1 MKESAIYLEPISQA
15 QARLERLISE
25 RQAHDPLAPVTVI
38 VPRRYAA
45 LFLRRNIGQR
55 GFANVRF
62 MVMPQLATQLVAS
75 DKMPQ
80 LAALLGR
87 PAVDAHELRPLKPMI
102 EYEAVRIAASR
113 ASGSLAPFRENRSF
127 HDTLQTTFREL
138 RSARTDTLDKL
149 AESGGLSSQI
159 VELYKAFLKHT
170 KGYYTSEDIVAAAA
184 ESVRGGHVPMLSEL
198 GSVIVYLP
206 YNFSLGEE
214 QLLDALMSTQSCALV
229 LGVTGDEEAD
239 AAVHRIA
246 ASFSCPIHRVPEA
259 RPPLDTES
267 RLSIASDPREEIRSI
282 ARDIA
287 VDARGGIPFHRMAV
301 LYWQREPYASLIA
314 EQFALAGVPISG
326 PPAAP
331 LRATTIGRVL
341 DGMVAL
347 VDGDLSR
354 DDVMTSSKDE
364 PRSPLVDGDL
374 SRDDV
379 MRWLT
384 SCPIKHG
391 RRRFSASRWD
401 AISRDAGVVKRI
413 DKWRDCLDRYANR
426 KKRSAQ
432 AADDDVSEERRQRMV
447 RDAEEARALREFII
461 KLHADLATPENGRS
475 WTVFADWA
483 RGLLDEYLDTRALP
497 ESEDANLDKIRTN
510 IDELKDLDRLGG
522 SRPTLSDFRAVL
534 SKALSA
540 PPARTSELGDGVFV
554 SSVDSSIGMR
564 FDKVYFVGMVE
575 GQVPPR
581 VGGDPL
587 LPERVREQAGLPLPH
602 DPAEERY
609 KYLAAA
615 AGQARVLSFSRSG
628 NASQHPSRWFLEE
641 ATRLHGSRV
650 SSTALASMTS
660 EPWLNVIASAEDAI
674 QTIARAQPADLH
686 DYDMHK
692 LWLWRQRGNPLDQHH
707 LVASSSILSNA
718 MQMESARNRSRDLTI
733 WDGDLSSSPPKTT
746 LIYDG
751 GVMKRVKLDDLRW
764 SATRLEMWATCPYRY
779 FLEYHL
785 GITAPEPEEVPSI
798 TPLDRGF
805 LVHAILERFIN
816 ETLAGGTVPE
826 PSEPWDD
833 RHRLQLDAVA
843 DQEFRDAERHRDT
856 WKELLWEIARAEI
869 RRDLHTFLDA
879 DSNMRKTHGV
889 SPHSVEIPFGMS
901 NSVHPP
907 VEWNGLPFRGIID
920 RLDVSP
926 DGKTALVL
934 DYKTGGTGGY
944 ENMSIDPVRRGTR
957 MQLPVYA
964 LAAQKIAEGLGIPV
978 EEVKAAYWFVSSR
991 GGFVTRPS
999 KPVHLSEMQDPFDNV
1014 VETFKYGVHDGLFPA
1029 NPGMSRS
1036 TPTKNCAHCEFDK
1049 ICPPRSRRWRTWERK
1064 RKNDPRL
1071 ADYVSM
1077 AAGGSVEDGGDVE
1090 DGQ

>member
-15 QARLERLISE
+15 QTRLERLITE

-38 VPRRYAA
+38 APSRYAA
-45 LFLRRNIGQR
+45 LFLRRNIGQH
-55 GFANVRF
+55 GLANVRF
-62 MVMPQLATQLVAS
+62 MEMP
-75 DKMPQ
+75 D

-87 PAVDAHELRPLKPMI
+87 PHGLPPLKPMI

-138 RSARTDTLDKL
+138 RGARTDTLKAL
-149 AESGGLSSQI
+149 AKSGGLSSQI
-159 VELYKAFLKHT
+159 VELYKAFLDHT

-184 ESVRGGHVPMLSEL
+184 EYVRGGHAPMLHEL

-214 QLLDALMSTQSCALV
+214 QLLDALMSTRSCALV

-239 AAVHRIA
+239 AAVHSIA
-246 ASFSCPIHRVPEA
+246 ESFSCPIHREPEA

-287 VDARGGIPFHRMAV
+287 VDACGDIPFHRMAV

-326 PPAAP
+326 PPAQP
-331 LRATTIGRVL
+331 LHATTIGRVL

-354 DDVMTSSKDE
+354 DDVM
-364 PRSPLVDGDL
+364 
-374 SRDDV
+374 
-379 MRWLT
+379 RWLT
-384 SCPIKHG
+384 SCPIKYG
-391 RRRFSASRWD
+391 RRKFSASRWD
-401 AISRDAGVVKRI
+401 AISRDAGVVKGI

-426 KKRSAQ
+426 KKRSSE
-432 AADDDVSEERRQRMV
+432 AADDDIPEERRQRMA

-461 KLHADLATPENGRS
+461 KLHADLSPPENGRP
-475 WTVFADWA
+475 WTEFADWA
-483 RGLLDEYLDTRALP
+483 RGLLDEYLDTSALP
-497 ESEDANLDKIRTN
+497 ESEEDNLEKIRTN
-510 IDELKDLDRLGG
+510 INELKDLDRLEG
-522 SRPTLSDFRAVL
+522 SRPTIGDFRAVL
-534 SKALSA
+534 GKAMSA
-540 PPARTSELGDGVFV
+540 RSVRTSELGDGVFV

-587 LPERVREQAGLPLPH
+587 LPERVREQAGLPLPN

-615 AGQARVLSFSRSG
+615 AGQARALSFPRSG

-692 LWLWRQRGNPLDQHH
+692 LWLWLQRGNPLGQHH
-707 LVASSSILSNA
+707 LVAYSSILSNA
-718 MQMESARNRSRDLTI
+718 MQMERARNRSRDLTI
-733 WDGDLSSSPPKTT
+733 WDGDLSTVEVPTRKKP
-746 LIYDG
+746 
-751 GVMKRVKLDDLRW
+751 V
-764 SATRLEMWATCPYRY
+764 SARGLGMWATCPYRY
-779 FLEYHL
+779 FLSYEL
-785 GITAPEPEEVPSI
+785 KITAPEQPEEPTSI
-798 TPLDRGF
+798 TTLDRAF
-805 LVHAILERFIN
+805 LVHAILERFIR
-816 ETLAGGTVPE
+816 EARDGGTAPE
-826 PSEPWDD
+826 PDEPWDEV
-833 RHRLQLDAVA
+833 HRRQLDAVA
-843 DQEFRDAERHRDT
+843 DREFRDAEQGGDT
-856 WKELLWEIARAEI
+856 GKALLWEIARAEI

-889 SPHSVEIPFGMS
+889 SHHSVELSFGMPDS
-901 NSVHPP
+901 ELPQIKRS
-907 VEWNGLPFRGIID
+907 GLCFRGVID

-944 ENMSIDPVRRGTR
+944 ENMSNDPVRRGTR

-964 LAAQKIAEGLGIPV
+964 LAPLQFAERLGISV
-978 EEVKAAYWFVSSR
+978 EDVKAAYWFVSSR
-991 GGFVTRPS
+991 GGFVTRPRS
-999 KPVHLSEMQDPFDNV
+999 PVGLDEMLKLFDNV
-1014 VETFKYGVHDGLFPA
+1014 VETFKSGVRDGLFPA
-1029 NPGMSRS
+1029 NPGMNRS
-1036 TPTKNCAHCEFDK
+1036 TPTENCAHCDFDK

-1064 RKNDPRL
+1064 RKNDHRL

>member
-1 MKESAIYLEPISQA
+1 MNESAIYLEPISQA
-15 QARLERLISE
+15 QARLERLITE

-38 VPRRYAA
+38 APSRYAA
-45 LFLRRNIGQR
+45 LFLRRNIGQHGR
-55 GFANVRF
+55 ANVRF
-62 MVMPQLATQLVAS
+62 MEMP
-75 DKMPQ
+75 D
-80 LAALLGR
+80 LAALLGGT
-87 PAVDAHELRPLKPMI
+87 AVAAHGLPPLKPMI
-102 EYEAVRIAASR
+102 EYEAVRIAASE

-127 HDTLQTTFREL
+127 HDTLQATFREF
-138 RSARTDTLDKL
+138 RGARTDTLDKL

-159 VELYKAFLKHT
+159 VELYKAFLDHT

-184 ESVRGGHVPMLSEL
+184 EYVRGGHAPMLSEL

-214 QLLDALMSTQSCALV
+214 QLLDHPRLPPTAVAYNFSLGEGQLLDALMSTQSCALV

-246 ASFSCPIHRVPEA
+246 ASFSCPVHREPEA

-267 RLSIASDPREEIRSI
+267 RLSIASDAREEIRSI

-287 VDARGGIPFHRMAV
+287 VDARRGIPFHRMAV

-326 PPAAP
+326 PPAQP
-331 LRATTIGRVL
+331 LHATTIGRVL
-341 DGMVAL
+341 DGIVA
-347 VDGDLSR
+347 
-354 DDVMTSSKDE
+354 
-364 PRSPLVDGDL
+364 LVDGDL

-384 SCPIKHG
+384 SCPIKYG

-401 AISRDAGVVKRI
+401 AISRDAGVVKGL
-413 DKWRDCLDRYANR
+413 DQWRNRLDRYANR
-426 KKRSAQ
+426 MKRSSQ
-432 AADDDVSEERRQRMV
+432 AADDDVSEERKQRMA

-475 WTVFADWA
+475 WTEFADWA
-483 RGLLDEYLDTRALP
+483 RGLLDEYLNTSALP
-497 ESEDANLDKIRTN
+497 ESERDNLEKIQAN

-522 SRPTLSDFRAVL
+522 SRPDIGDFRAVL
-534 SKALSA
+534 GKAMSA
-540 PPARTSELGDGVFV
+540 RSARTSELGDGVFV

-615 AGQARVLSFSRSG
+615 AGQARVLSFPRSG

-641 ATRLHGSRV
+641 ATRRHGSRV

-692 LWLWRQRGNPLDQHH
+692 LWLWLQRGNPLGQHH
-707 LVASSSILSNA
+707 LVAYSSILSNA
-718 MQMESARNRSRDLTI
+718 MQMERTRARSRKLTI
-733 WDGDLSSSPPKTT
+733 WDGDLSTVEVQTRKEP
-746 LIYDG
+746 
-751 GVMKRVKLDDLRW
+751 V

-779 FLEYHL
+779 FLSYEL
-785 GITAPEPEEVPSI
+785 KITAPEQPEEPTSI
-798 TPLDRGF
+798 TPLNRGF
-805 LVHAILERFIN
+805 LVHAILERFIS

-826 PSEPWDD
+826 PSEPWDEV
-833 RHRLQLDAVA
+833 HRRQLDAVA
-843 DQEFRDAERHRDT
+843 DQEFRDAERRGDT
-856 WKELLWEIARAEI
+856 GKALLWEIARAEI

-889 SPHSVEIPFGMS
+889 SPRPVERSFGMS
-901 NSVHPP
+901 KAVDQQQNYSPG
-907 VEWNGLPFRGIID
+907 EWAEISFGMSDSELTRLKRNGLRYRGVID

-944 ENMSIDPVRRGTR
+944 ENMSNDPVRRGTR

-964 LAAQKIAEGLGIPV
+964 LAAQEIAERRGIPV
-978 EEVKAAYWFVSSR
+978 EDVKAAYWFVSSR

-999 KPVHLSEMQDPFDNV
+999 KPVHLNEMLEPFDNV
-1014 VETFKYGVHDGLFPA
+1014 VETFKAGVHDGLFPA

-1036 TPTKNCAHCEFDK
+1036 TPTENCAHCDFDK
-1049 ICPPRSRRWRTWERK
+1049 ICPPRSRRWRTWDRK
-1064 RKNDPRL
+1064 RKNDHRL

-1077 AAGGSVEDGGDVE
+1077 AVGGSVEDG
-1090 DGQ
+1090 Q

>member
-15 QARLERLISE
+15 QDRLESLISE
-25 RQAHDPLAPVTVI
+25 RQAQDRLAPVTVI

-55 GFANVRF
+55 GLANVRF
-62 MVMPQLATQLVAS
+62 MVMPQLA
-75 DKMPQ
+75 
-80 LAALLGR
+80 ALLGGR
-87 PAVDAHELRPLKPMI
+87 TVAARGLRPLKPMM
-102 EYEAVRIAASR
+102 EYEAVRIAASQ
-113 ASGSLAPFRENRSF
+113 ASGSLKQFKEHPAF
-127 HDTLQTTFREL
+127 HARLQTTFQEL
-138 RSARTDTLDKL
+138 RSAGTDTLDDL
-149 AESGGLSSQI
+149 ANGRGLSSQI
-159 VELYKAFLKHT
+159 VELYKAFRDQT

-184 ESVRGGHVPMLSEL
+184 ESVRGGHVPMLSDL

-206 YNFSLGEE
+206 YNFSRGEE
-214 QLLDALMSTQSCALV
+214 QLLDALMSTLSCALV

-239 AAVHRIA
+239 AAMHGITE
-246 ASFSCPIHRVPEA
+246 SFSCPVHREPAA

-267 RLSIASDPREEIRSI
+267 RLSISSDAREEIRSI

-314 EQFALAGVPISG
+314 DQFALAGVPISG
-326 PPAAP
+326 PTAQT
-331 LRATTIGRVL
+331 LDATTIGRML
-341 DGMVAL
+341 GGIVAL
-347 VDGDLSR
+347 VDGS
-354 DDVMTSSKDE
+354 
-364 PRSPLVDGDL
+364 L

-384 SCPIKHG
+384 SCPIKYG
-391 RRRFSASRWD
+391 RRSFSASRWD
-401 AISRDAGVVKRI
+401 AISRDAGVVKGL
-413 DKWRDCLDRYANR
+413 DQWRSKLDSYLDSYADR
-426 KKRSAQ
+426 MKRSAQ
-432 AADDDVSEERRQRMV
+432 ATDDDVPEERLRRMA
-447 RDAEEARALREFII
+447 RDAGEASALRGFIVKI
-461 KLHADLATPENGRS
+461 HADLAAPENGRS
-475 WTVFADWA
+475 WSGFASWA
-483 RGLLDEYLDTRALP
+483 RGLLDEYLDTGALP
-497 ESEDANLDKIRTN
+497 ESEETNLDKIRTN
-510 IDELKDLDRLGG
+510 IGELEDLDHLEG
-522 SRPTLSDFRAVL
+522 SRPTLDDFRAVL
-534 SKALSA
+534 RKALSA
-540 PPARTSELGDGVFV
+540 PSARTSELGDGVFV
-554 SSVDSSIGMR
+554 SSVDSIVGMR

-587 LPERVREQAGLPLPH
+587 LPERERERAGLPIPR

-615 AGQARVLSFSRSG
+615 AGHPRVLSFPRSG

-660 EPWLNVIASAEDAI
+660 EPWMNVIASAEDAI
-674 QTIARAQPADLH
+674 QTIARSQPADLH

-692 LWLWRQRGNPLDQHH
+692 LWIWRQRGNPLDKHH
-707 LVASSSILSNA
+707 FVASSFLLSNA
-718 MQMESARNRSRDLTI
+718 MQMESARAHSRDLTM
-733 WDGDLSSSPPKTT
+733 WDGDLTSNPPKLTW
-746 LIYDG
+746 IYDN
-751 GVMKRVKLDDLRW
+751 GVMKLVKIDDMWW

-779 FLEYHL
+779 FLSYHL
-785 GITAPEPEEVPSI
+785 GIAAPEQPEEVASI

-805 LVHAILERFIN
+805 LVHAILERFIS
-816 ETLAGGTVPE
+816 EVLAGGTTPE
-826 PSEPWDD
+826 PGEPWDGE
-833 RHRLQLDAVA
+833 HRRQLDAVA
-843 DQEFRDAERHRDT
+843 DREFRDAERRGVT
-856 WKELLWEIARAEI
+856 GKALLWEIARAGI
-869 RRDLHTFLDA
+869 RRDLHAFVDA
-879 DSNMRKTHGV
+879 DSAIRKTHGV
-889 SPHSVEIPFGMS
+889 SPHSVEHSFGMPTS
-901 NSVHPP
+901 EDPP
-907 VEWNGLPFRGIID
+907 FEWNGLRYRGIID

-944 ENMSIDPVRRGTR
+944 ANMSNDPVRRGTR

-964 LAAQKIAEGLGIPV
+964 LKAKQMLDSGV
-978 EEVKAAYWFVSSR
+978 DVKAAYWLVSSR

-999 KPVHLSEMQDPFDNV
+999 EPAGLDEMLEPFDNV
-1014 VETFKYGVHDGLFPA
+1014 VETFEAGVRDGLFPA

-1036 TPTKNCAHCEFDK
+1036 TPTENCAHCDFDK
-1049 ICPPRSRRWRTWERK
+1049 ICPPRSRRWRIWERK

-1077 AAGGSVEDGGDVE
+1077 ASGGGAE

>member
-1 MKESAIYLEPISQA
+1 MNESAIYLEPISQA
-15 QARLERLISE
+15 QTCLERLITE
-25 RQAHDPLAPVTVI
+25 RQAHAPLAPVTVI
-38 VPRRYAA
+38 APSRYAA
-45 LFLRRNIGQR
+45 LFLRRNIGQH
-55 GFANVRF
+55 GLANVRF
-62 MVMPQLATQLVAS
+62 MEMPDLAT
-75 DKMPQ
+75 
-80 LAALLGR
+80 LLGR
-87 PAVDAHELRPLKPMI
+87 PHGLPPLKPMI

-138 RSARTDTLDKL
+138 RSARTDTLKAL
-149 AESGGLSSQI
+149 AKSGGLSSQI
-159 VELYKAFLKHT
+159 VELYKDFRDNT

-184 ESVRGGHVPMLSEL
+184 EYVRGGHAPMLHEL

-214 QLLDALMSTQSCALV
+214 QLLDALMSTRSCALV
-229 LGVTGDEEAD
+229 LGVTGHEEAD
-239 AAVHRIA
+239 AAVHSIA
-246 ASFSCPIHRVPEA
+246 ESFSCPVHRGPEA

-287 VDARGGIPFHRMAV
+287 VDARRGIPFHRMAV

-314 EQFALAGVPISG
+314 EQFALAGVSISG
-326 PPAAP
+326 PQAQ
-331 LRATTIGRVL
+331 LLHATTIGRVL
-341 DGMVAL
+341 NGIVAL
-347 VDGDLSR
+347 VDGDL
-354 DDVMTSSKDE
+354 
-364 PRSPLVDGDL
+364 P
-374 SRDDV
+374 RDDV

-384 SCPIKHG
+384 SCPIKYG
-391 RRRFSASRWD
+391 RRKFSASRWD
-401 AISRDAGVVKRI
+401 AISRSSDVVKGL
-413 DKWRDCLDRYANR
+413 DQWRNRLDRYVNR
-426 KKRSAQ
+426 MKRSAQ
-432 AADDDVSEERRQRMV
+432 AADDDVSEERRQRMA

-461 KLHADLATPENGRS
+461 KLHADLSPPENGRP
-475 WTVFADWA
+475 WTEFANWA
-483 RGLLDEYLDTRALP
+483 RGLLDEYLDTSALP
-497 ESEDANLDKIRTN
+497 ESERDNLEKIQANIA
-510 IDELKDLDRLGG
+510 ELKDLDRLEG
-522 SRPTLSDFRAVL
+522 SRPDIGDFRAVL
-534 SKALSA
+534 GKAMSA
-540 PPARTSELGDGVFV
+540 RSVRTSELGDGVFV

-587 LPERVREQAGLPLPH
+587 LPERVREQAGLSLPH

-674 QTIARAQPADLH
+674 HTIARVQPADLH

-692 LWLWRQRGNPLDQHH
+692 LWLWLQRGNPLGQHH
-707 LVASSSILSNA
+707 LVASSSLLSNA
-718 MQMESARNRSRDLTI
+718 MQMERARNRSRDLTI
-733 WDGDLSSSPPKTT
+733 WDGDLSTVEVPTRKKP
-746 LIYDG
+746 
-751 GVMKRVKLDDLRW
+751 V
-764 SATRLEMWATCPYRY
+764 SARGLGMWATCPYRY
-779 FLEYHL
+779 FLSYQL
-785 GITAPEPEEVPSI
+785 GIAAPEQPEEVH
-798 TPLDRGF
+798 TPLNRGF
-805 LVHAILERFIN
+805 LVHKILKRFIR
-816 ETLAGGTVPE
+816 EARDGGTAPE
-826 PSEPWDD
+826 LGEPWDEV
-833 RHRLQLDAVA
+833 HRRQLDAVA
-843 DQEFRDAERHRDT
+843 DREFRDAERRGVT
-856 WKELLWEIARAEI
+856 RKALLWEIARAEI

-901 NSVHPP
+901 KAVDQRQNYSSREWAEISFGMPDSELPP
-907 VEWNGLPFRGIID
+907 LEWNGLCFRGIID

-964 LAAQKIAEGLGIPV
+964 LEAKEILGSDV
-978 EEVKAAYWFVSSR
+978 DVKAAYWFVSSR

-999 KPVHLSEMQDPFDNV
+999 KPVPLNEMQEPFDNV
-1014 VETFKYGVHDGLFPA
+1014 VETFKSGVHDGLFPA

-1036 TPTKNCAHCEFDK
+1036 SRTENCAHCDFDN
-1049 ICPPRSRRWRTWERK
+1049 ICPPRSRRWRTWDRK

-1077 AAGGSVEDGGDVE
+1077 AAGGRMEDGGDVE

>member
-25 RQAHDPLAPVTVI
+25 RQAHDPLTPVTVI
-38 VPRRYAA
+38 APSRYAA

-62 MVMPQLATQLVAS
+62 MEMP
-75 DKMPQ
+75 D
-80 LAALLGR
+80 LAALLRR
-87 PAVDAHELRPLKPMI
+87 PHGLGPLKPMI
-102 EYEAVRIAASR
+102 EYETVRIAASE

-127 HDTLQTTFREL
+127 HDTLQATFREL
-138 RSARTDTLDKL
+138 RGARTDTLDKL
-149 AESGGLSSQI
+149 AKSGGLSSQI
-159 VELYKAFLKHT
+159 VELYKAFLNHM

-184 ESVRGGHVPMLSEL
+184 EYVRGGHAPMLSEL

-214 QLLDALMSTQSCALV
+214 QLLDALMSTRSCALV

-239 AAVHRIA
+239 AALHRIA
-246 ASFSCPIHRVPEA
+246 ASFSCPVHREPEA

-267 RLSIASDPREEIRSI
+267 RLSIASDAREEIRSI

-331 LRATTIGRVL
+331 LHATTIGRVL

-347 VDGDLSR
+347 VDGDL
-354 DDVMTSSKDE
+354 
-364 PRSPLVDGDL
+364 P
-374 SRDDV
+374 RDDV

-384 SCPIKHG
+384 SCPIKYG
-391 RRRFSASRWD
+391 RRKFSASRWD
-401 AISRDAGVVKRI
+401 AISRDASVVKGL
-413 DKWRDCLDRYANR
+413 DQWRNRLDRYANR
-426 KKRSAQ
+426 MKRSAQ
-432 AADDDVSEERRQRMV
+432 AADDDIPEERRQRMA
-447 RDAEEARALREFII
+447 RDAEEASALREFII
-461 KLHADLATPENGRS
+461 KLHADLAPPENGRS
-475 WTVFADWA
+475 WTEFADWA
-483 RGLLDEYLDTRALP
+483 RGLLDEYLDTGALP

-510 IDELKDLDRLGG
+510 IDELKDLDHLGG
-522 SRPTLSDFRAVL
+522 SRPTIGDFLAVL
-534 SKALSA
+534 SKAMSA
-540 PPARTSELGDGVFV
+540 PSARTSELGDGVFV

-602 DPAEERY
+602 APAEERY

-615 AGQARVLSFSRSG
+615 TGQARVLSFPRSG

-650 SSTALASMTS
+650 SSTALASMTN

-692 LWLWRQRGNPLDQHH
+692 LWLWLQRGNPLGQHH

-718 MQMESARNRSRDLTI
+718 MQMERARNRSRDLTI
-733 WDGDLSSSPPKTT
+733 WDGDLSTVEVQTRKEP
-746 LIYDG
+746 
-751 GVMKRVKLDDLRW
+751 V
-764 SATRLEMWATCPYRY
+764 SARGLGMWATCPYRY
-779 FLEYHL
+779 FLSYEL
-785 GITAPEPEEVPSI
+785 GIAAPEQPEEVHSI
-798 TPLDRGF
+798 TPLDRAF
-805 LVHAILERFIN
+805 LVHTILERFIS
-816 ETLAGGTVPE
+816 EARDGGTAPE
-826 PSEPWDD
+826 PGKPWGEA
-833 RHRLQLDAVA
+833 HRRQLDAVG
-843 DQEFRDAERHRDT
+843 DREFRDAERRGVT
-856 WKELLWEIARAEI
+856 GKALLWEIARAEI

-879 DSNMRKTHGV
+879 DSNMRETHGV
-889 SPHSVEIPFGMS
+889 SPRSVELSFGMPDS
-901 NSVHPP
+901 ELPP
-907 VEWNGLPFRGIID
+907 LERNGLCFRGVID

-934 DYKTGGTGGY
+934 DYKTDGTGGY
-944 ENMSIDPVRRGTR
+944 ENMANDPVRRGTR

-964 LAAQKIAEGLGIPV
+964 LAAQKIAEKLGIPV
-978 EEVKAAYWFVSSR
+978 EDVKAAYWFVSSR
-991 GGFVTRPS
+991 GGFVTRPRS
-999 KPVHLSEMQDPFDNV
+999 PVGLDEMLKLFDNV
-1014 VETFKYGVHDGLFPA
+1014 VETFKAGVHDGLFPA

-1036 TPTKNCAHCEFDK
+1036 NRTENCAHCDFDK
-1049 ICPPRSRRWRTWERK
+1049 ICPPRSRRWRTWDRK
-1064 RKNDPRL
+1064 RKNDHRI

-1077 AAGGSVEDGGDVE
+1077 AAGDGVEDGE
-1090 DGQ
+1090 

>member
-1 MKESAIYLEPISQA
+1 MNESAIYLEPISQA
-15 QARLERLISE
+15 QTCLERLITE
-25 RQAHDPLAPVTVI
+25 RQAHALAPVTVI
-38 VPRRYAA
+38 APSRYAA
-45 LFLRRNIGQR
+45 LFLRRNIGQH
-55 GFANVRF
+55 GLANVRF
-62 MVMPQLATQLVAS
+62 MVMPQLAAQLGGTAVA
-75 DKMPQ
+75 
-80 LAALLGR
+80 ARG
-87 PAVDAHELRPLKPMI
+87 LRPLKPMI

-159 VELYKAFLKHT
+159 VELYKDFRDNT

-184 ESVRGGHVPMLSEL
+184 EYVRGGHAPMLHEL

-246 ASFSCPIHRVPEA
+246 ASFSCPVHRGPEA

-287 VDARGGIPFHRMAV
+287 VDARRGIPFHRMAV

-314 EQFALAGVPISG
+314 EQFALAGVSISG
-326 PPAAP
+326 PQAQ
-331 LRATTIGRVL
+331 LLHATTIGRVL
-341 DGMVAL
+341 NGIVA
-347 VDGDLSR
+347 
-354 DDVMTSSKDE
+354 
-364 PRSPLVDGDL
+364 LVDGDL

-384 SCPIKHG
+384 SCPIKYG
-391 RRRFSASRWD
+391 RRKFSASRWD
-401 AISRDAGVVKRI
+401 AISRDAGVVKGL
-413 DKWRDCLDRYANR
+413 DQWRDRLDRYANR
-426 KKRSAQ
+426 MKRSAQ
-432 AADDDVSEERRQRMV
+432 AADDDVSEERRQRMA

-461 KLHADLATPENGRS
+461 KLHADLSPPENGRP
-475 WTVFADWA
+475 WTEFANWA
-483 RGLLDEYLDTRALP
+483 RGLLDEYLDTSALP
-497 ESEDANLDKIRTN
+497 ESEEDNLEKIQTN
-510 IDELKDLDRLGG
+510 IAELKDLDRLEG
-522 SRPTLSDFRAVL
+522 SRPAIGDFRAVL
-534 SKALSA
+534 GKAMSA
-540 PPARTSELGDGVFV
+540 RSVRTSELGDGVFV

-587 LPERVREQAGLPLPH
+587 LPERVREQAGLSLPH

-615 AGQARVLSFSRSG
+615 AGQARVLSFPRSG

-692 LWLWRQRGNPLDQHH
+692 LWLWLQRGNPLGQHH
-707 LVASSSILSNA
+707 LVASSSLLSNA
-718 MQMESARNRSRDLTI
+718 MQMERERNRSRDLTI
-733 WDGDLSSSPPKTT
+733 WDGDLSTVPLEST
-746 LIYDG
+746 L
-751 GVMKRVKLDDLRW
+751 L
-764 SATRLEMWATCPYRY
+764 SAKRLEMWATCPYRY
-779 FLEYHL
+779 FLSYQL
-785 GITAPEPEEVPSI
+785 GIAAPEHPEEGTSI
-798 TPLDRGF
+798 TPLERGF
-805 LVHAILERFIN
+805 LVHEILKRFIS

-833 RHRLQLDAVA
+833 GHRLQLDSVA
-843 DQEFRDAERHRDT
+843 DQEFRDAERRGDT
-856 WKELLWEIARAEI
+856 GKALLWEIDRAEI
-869 RRDLHTFLDA
+869 RRDLHAFLEA
-879 DSNMRKTHGV
+879 DSDMRKTHGV
-889 SPHSVEIPFGMS
+889 SPRLVEISFRMS
-901 NSVHPP
+901 KAVDQQQNYSPREWAELSFRMPDSELPP
-907 VEWNGLPFRGIID
+907 REWNERRFRGIID

-964 LAAQKIAEGLGIPV
+964 LAAQEIAERRGIPV
-978 EEVKAAYWFVSSR
+978 EDVKAAYWFVSSR

-999 KPVHLSEMQDPFDNV
+999 KPVHLNEMLEPFDNV
-1014 VETFKYGVHDGLFPA
+1014 VETFKSGVHDGLFPA

-1036 TPTKNCAHCEFDK
+1036 NRTENCDHCDFDK
-1049 ICPPRSRRWRTWERK
+1049 ICPPRSRRWRTWDRK

-1077 AAGGSVEDGGDVE
+1077 AAGGSVEDGVDVE

>member
-25 RQAHDPLAPVTVI
+25 RQAQDRLAPVTVI

-55 GFANVRF
+55 GLANVRF
-62 MVMPQLATQLVAS
+62 MVMPQLA
-75 DKMPQ
+75 
-80 LAALLGR
+80 ALLGGR
-87 PAVDAHELRPLKPMI
+87 TVAARGLRPLKPMI

-113 ASGSLAPFRENRSF
+113 ASGSLKQFKEHPAF
-127 HDTLQTTFREL
+127 HARLQTTFQEL
-138 RSARTDTLDKL
+138 RRAGKDTLDDL
-149 AESGGLSSQI
+149 AKGRGLSSQI
-159 VELYKAFLKHT
+159 VELYKAFRDHT

-184 ESVRGGHVPMLSEL
+184 ESVRGGHVPILSDL

-206 YNFSLGEE
+206 YNFSRGEE
-214 QLLDALMSTQSCALV
+214 QLLDALMSTLSCALV

-239 AAVHRIA
+239 AAVHGIA
-246 ASFSCPIHRVPEA
+246 ESFPCPVHREPAA

-267 RLSIASDPREEIRSI
+267 RLSIASDAREEIRSI

-326 PPAAP
+326 PTAQT
-331 LRATTIGRVL
+331 LDATTIGRVL
-341 DGMVAL
+341 GGILTL
-347 VDGDLSR
+347 VDGS
-354 DDVMTSSKDE
+354 
-364 PRSPLVDGDL
+364 L

-384 SCPIKHG
+384 SCPIKYG
-391 RRRFSASRWD
+391 RRSFSASRWD
-401 AISRDAGVVKRI
+401 AISRDAGVVKGL
-413 DKWRDCLDRYANR
+413 DQWRSKLDSYADR
-426 KKRSAQ
+426 RKRSAQ
-432 AADDDVSEERRQRMV
+432 AADDDIPEERLRRMA
-447 RDAEEARALREFII
+447 RDAEEASALRDFIVKI
-461 KLHADLATPENGRS
+461 HADLAAPENGRS
-475 WTVFADWA
+475 WSEFASWA
-483 RGLLDEYLDTRALP
+483 RGLLDEYLDTGALP
-497 ESEDANLDKIRTN
+497 TSEETNLDKIRAN
-510 IDELKDLDRLGG
+510 IDELKDLDHLKGN
-522 SRPTLSDFRAVL
+522 RPTVGDFRAVL
-534 SKALSA
+534 GKAMSA
-540 PPARTSELGDGVFV
+540 PSARTSELGDGVFV

-587 LPERVREQAGLPLPH
+587 LPEPERERAGLPIPR

-615 AGQARVLSFSRSG
+615 AGHPRVLSFSRSG
-628 NASQHPSRWFLEE
+628 KASQHPSRWFLEE

-660 EPWLNVIASAEDAI
+660 EPWMNVIASAEDAI
-674 QTIARAQPADLH
+674 QTIARSQPADLH
-686 DYDMHK
+686 DYDIHK
-692 LWLWRQRGNPLDQHH
+692 LWIWRQRGNPLDKHH
-707 LVASSSILSNA
+707 LVASSFLLSNA
-718 MQMESARNRSRDLTI
+718 MQVESARAQSRDLTM
-733 WDGDLSSSPPKTT
+733 WDGDLTSNPPKLTW
-746 LIYDG
+746 IYDN
-751 GVMKRVKLDDLRW
+751 GVMKLVKLDDMWW

-779 FLEYHL
+779 FLSYHL
-785 GITAPEPEEVPSI
+785 GIAAPEQPEEVPSI
-798 TPLDRGF
+798 TPFDRGT
-805 LVHAILERFIN
+805 LIHAILERFIS
-816 ETLAGGTVPE
+816 EVLAGGTTPE
-826 PSEPWDD
+826 PGEPWDGG
-833 RHRLQLDAVA
+833 HRRQLDAVA
-843 DQEFRDAERHRDT
+843 DREFRDAERRGVT
-856 WKELLWEIARAEI
+856 GKALLWEIARAGI
-869 RRDLHTFLDA
+869 RRDLHTFVDA
-879 DSNMRKTHGV
+879 DSAIRKKHGV
-889 SPHSVEIPFGMS
+889 SPHSVEIPFGMPDS
-901 NSVHPP
+901 ELPP
-907 VEWNGLPFRGIID
+907 LEWNGLHYRGVID

-944 ENMSIDPVRRGTR
+944 ANMSNDPVRRGTR

-964 LAAQKIAEGLGIPV
+964 LAAQEIAERLGIPV
-978 EEVKAAYWFVSSR
+978 DDVEAAYWFVSSR

-999 KPVHLSEMQDPFDNV
+999 EPAGLDEMLEPFDEV
-1014 VETFKYGVHDGLFPA
+1014 VKTFKAGHRDGLFPA

-1036 TPTKNCAHCEFDK
+1036 SPTENCAHCDFDK
-1049 ICPPRSRRWRTWERK
+1049 ICPPRSRRWRIWERK
-1064 RKNDPRL
+1064 RRNDPRL

-1077 AAGGSVEDGGDVE
+1077 AAPGGTE